1 MIPFSNTSEHGK
13 LVAGLPKPIP
23 TRRRVL
29 FLETSTVRDYGDSL
43 ESFLT
48 LLQTEERNEGVLGL
62 DFMQEGS
69 VEVELDFWEGEEEWK
84 IASQNICES
93 WRAIFTI
100 DW

>member
-1 MIPFSNTSEHGK
+1 M
-13 LVAGLPKPIP
+13 
-23 TRRRVL
+23 
-29 FLETSTVRDYGDSL
+29 
-43 ESFLT
+43 
-48 LLQTEERNEGVLGL
+48 LQTEERNEGVLGL